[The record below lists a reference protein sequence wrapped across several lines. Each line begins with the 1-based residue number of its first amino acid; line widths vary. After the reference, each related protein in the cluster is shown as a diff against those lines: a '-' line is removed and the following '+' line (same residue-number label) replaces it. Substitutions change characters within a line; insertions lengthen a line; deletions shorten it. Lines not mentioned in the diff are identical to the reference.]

1 MNWRNRVEVSYKAL
15 ADNAQRIQALAAPR
29 QLIAVVKA
37 DAYGLGLERCARI
50 YHEAGALIIAVAA
63 LSEAD
68 RVRRAVPQA
77 RILLLGSPLP
87 EERAAVIASA
97 YEVCCTSA
105 EEITEFA
112 SLARHERQRVHLF
125 IDTGMGRAGCL
136 PAQAP
141 ELVQRI
147 LASPSL
153 HLAGIASH
161 YPMALNDA
169 VSTTQE
175 AILAQVLAALPPLPE
190 DCLIHLANSE
200 GLVVRPPIGQAVR
213 IGLLLTG
220 AADPSL
226 GHLDLQPTMRWVSSV
241 SVVKAL
247 PAGHGISYQHQH
259 VLDRDSIVALIPVGY
274 ADGYPLALSG
284 RGQVL
289 IQGRRVPILGRVTM
303 DYVIVDVSDLPHQ
316 PRPGEEV
323 VLIGRQDDEEITVT
337 ELARLADTLPYD
349 ILCGLRGR
357 CEVVGVP

>member
-1 MNWRNRVEVSYKAL
+1 MNWRNRVEVSYQAL
-15 ADNAQRIQALAAPR
+15 ADNARQVQAQAAPR

-68 RVRRAVPQA
+68 RVRRAIPQA

-87 EERAAVIASA
+87 EERAAVVASA

-112 SLARHERQRVHLF
+112 SLARHGRHAVHLF
-125 IDTGMGRAGCL
+125 IDTGMGRAGC
-136 PAQAP
+136 PPDHAP

-147 LASPSL
+147 IDSPGL

-161 YPMALNDA
+161 YPMALDPT
-169 VSTTQE
+169 VSHDQE
-175 AILAQVLAALPPLPE
+175 RILSEILDHLPPLPE
-190 DCLIHLANSE
+190 DCLIHFANSE
-200 GLVVRPPIGQAVR
+200 GLVARPALGQAVR

-220 AADPSL
+220 VADPSL
-226 GHLDLQPTMRWVSSV
+226 GDLGLRPALRWISSV

-289 IQGRRVPILGRVTM
+289 IQGRRVPVLGRVTM
-303 DYVIVDVSDLPHQ
+303 DYLIVDVSALPHL

-323 VLIGRQDDEEITVT
+323 VLIGRQDNEEISVA